1 MMTLRC
7 LGFCFTIWAVSL
19 AQDLVVTQPISAQ
32 GTEGGSV
39 VLPCSY
45 HTTSKPKVGS
55 YQWVKD
61 PGLAVKKSTPEF
73 MGRVNCTSDQH
84 FLLDRRADLEIRDL
98 RHYDSGI
105 YRCVVNI
112 HGLQE
117 ASGNGTELQVVKA
130 AVAPKDNEEGVLWL
144 MELGAG
150 LGSVL
155 AASAAVSLIIL
166 CCRRKRGR
174 RARGA
179 RAKGPSQDPEA
190 KAEATSV
197 PDLNYV
203 ELTVIKKGTRIQTE
217 RETITYA
224 SVEKHGKDA
233 LSDHSG

>member
-1 MMTLRC
+1 MDTKTFPLMCAL
-7 LGFCFTIWAVSL
+7 FAVSQ

-39 VLPCSY
+39 ILPCSY

-61 PGLAVKKSTPEF
+61 PGLAVRKSTPEF

-117 ASGNGTELQVVKA
+117 ALGNGTELQVVKA
-130 AVAPKDNEEGVLWL
+130 AVGPIDVETGDSLVLLWL
-144 MELGAG
+144 FLRGFLYTLGITAVALLTHLHYKKTISQEAQKRQSNYMENEYSEAMGNYT
-150 LGSVL
+150 SDICP
-155 AASAAVSLIIL
+155 SSCTKKPQVSIL
-166 CCRRKRGR
+166 KL
-174 RARGA
+174 
-179 RAKGPSQDPEA
+179 Q
-190 KAEATSV
+190 
-197 PDLNYV
+197 
-203 ELTVIKKGTRIQTE
+203 TR
-217 RETITYA
+217 
-224 SVEKHGKDA
+224 
-233 LSDHSG
+233 